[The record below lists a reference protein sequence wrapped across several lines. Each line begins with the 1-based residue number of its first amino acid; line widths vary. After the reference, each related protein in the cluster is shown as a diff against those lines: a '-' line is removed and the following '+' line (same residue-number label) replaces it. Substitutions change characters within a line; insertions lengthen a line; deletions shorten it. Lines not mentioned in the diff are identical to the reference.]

1 MRTQSGTPQVPDL
14 PLKSHVGSD
23 PPAGFPETPHPHPT
37 VHITERL
44 EDSLWDDPS
53 TAVCKAWVNGP
64 LPQAVTLG
72 RARRAIAGLP
82 SDGKG
87 LEWTLGW
94 TLPDMLQ
101 VVTPW
106 TSAPAPRTTF
116 PEEGSSR
123 HWPQGLGRP
132 WCRRTRDP
140 RSMEVNSLQAPVG
153 GTSRLCGLQTQ
164 DGGFHPRAPAPM
176 PFPTVPEVPFI
187 RSLSRFLKASLQE
200 RNRLPGEMVDCGGEC
215 EAPATPPK

>member
-1 MRTQSGTPQVPDL
+1 MALIRSSRGHRPQVPDL
-14 PLKSHVGSD
+14 PLKSHAGSD

-53 TAVCKAWVNGP
+53 TTVCKAWVNGP

-132 WCRRTRDP
+132 WCLPLVESNRKSVGKGTIGMVHKDP
-140 RSMEVNSLQAPVG
+140 RTQGRG
-153 GTSRLCGLQTQ
+153 GKV
-164 DGGFHPRAPAPM
+164 DG
-176 PFPTVPEVPFI
+176 PEVP
-187 RSLSRFLKASLQE
+187 SLYQPLF
-200 RNRLPGEMVDCGGEC
+200 
-215 EAPATPPK
+215 